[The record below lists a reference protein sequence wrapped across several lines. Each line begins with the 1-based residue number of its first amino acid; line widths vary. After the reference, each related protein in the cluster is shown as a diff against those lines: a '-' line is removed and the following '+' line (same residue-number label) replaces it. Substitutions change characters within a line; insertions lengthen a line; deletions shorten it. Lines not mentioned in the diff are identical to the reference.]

1 MVLGKVPP
9 ASSGSWGSRH
19 PWLVAAS
26 LPSQSV
32 PMWSPPVCLNLS
44 CEDFSLW
51 VQNPL
56 SPGWSH
62 PESLHSVYLQRP
74 LIQTCYV
81 PRLWM
86 WTCLFG
92 RRFNTDRGI
101 CETKAGTGGSSGP
114 PPSRCRPFPRAAP
127 HAVLVS
133 CCDRGVIACARDTG
147 RPQAGILCAFL
158 SRSDAL
164 APALHFLS
172 LSRVASTEPGDS
184 Q

>member
-1 MVLGKVPP
+1 M
-9 ASSGSWGSRH
+9 
-19 PWLVAAS
+19 AAS

-32 PMWSPPVCLNLS
+32 PTWLPPVCLNLS
-44 CEDFSLW
+44 CKDLSLW

-62 PESLHSVYLQRP
+62 PESLHSVHLQRP
-74 LIQTCYV
+74 LIQTCHV
-81 PRLWM
+81 PRLRM

-101 CETKAGTGGSSGP
+101 CETKAGTGGSSAP
-114 PPSRCRPFPRAAP
+114 LPSRCQPFLRAVPR
-127 HAVLVS
+127 AVLVS
-133 CCDRGVIACARDTG
+133 CCDRGEIACATDTG
-147 RPQAGILCAFL
+147 RPQVGILRAFL
-158 SRSDAL
+158 CLSDAL
-164 APALHFLS
+164 ALALHFLS